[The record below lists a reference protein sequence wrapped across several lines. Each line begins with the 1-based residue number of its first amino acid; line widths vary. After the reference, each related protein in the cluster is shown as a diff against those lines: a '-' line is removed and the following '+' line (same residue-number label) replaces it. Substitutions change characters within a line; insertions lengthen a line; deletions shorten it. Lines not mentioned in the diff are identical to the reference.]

1 MIHLPKKRLIFY
13 SQHLV
18 GVGHHFRNR
27 QIISALADEYEVYFI
42 DGGRSVPGATLP
54 ASVQTHHLTPVFKDL
69 TSGCLTSE
77 TEYDIQTVLK
87 SRKQALISLIDR
99 ICPDIFIIEY
109 FPFARWELAG
119 ELLSAIY
126 KSRLINPDI
135 RIICSLRDVPR
146 CPPDANR
153 VCSILNHHFNAL
165 LIHADPQLTRLE
177 DHFPHT
183 NKIHIPVHY
192 TGYVVEPLNGIDH
205 KLLKQN
211 SVLVS
216 AGGGADGYDLINPCI
231 KAWQHLYQRGI
242 VKDRKMV
249 IFTGPFMPQAQ
260 YATLESMCNGGPF
273 QIDRFTPHFLQW
285 MQMADLSISRA
296 GYNTCMNILE
306 TCTRAI
312 LIPGALVSD
321 QKFRA
326 KRMAALGL
334 AECIV
339 GDRLNPF
346 CLAESIQRG
355 LAKERLHHHI
365 FLNGAEETR
374 RYLANFK

>member
-1 MIHLPKKRLIFY
+1 MTRRKRLIFY

-27 QIISALADEYEVYFI
+27 QIISALVDEYEVYFI

-54 ASVQTHHLTPVFKDL
+54 ASAQTHHLTPVFKDL

-87 SRKQALISLIDR
+87 LRKQALISLIDR

-109 FPFARWELAG
+109 FPFARWELAS
-119 ELLSAIY
+119 ELLAAIY
-126 KSRLINPDI
+126 KARSVNLDI

-146 CPPDANR
+146 RTQNADR
-153 VCSILNHHFNAL
+153 IFSILNHHFNAL

-177 DHFPHT
+177 DHFSHT

-192 TGYVVEPLNGIDH
+192 TGYVVEPLNSVDH
-205 KLLKQN
+205 ECLKQN

-216 AGGGADGYDLINPCI
+216 AGGGADGYDLIKPCI
-231 KAWQHLYQRGI
+231 KAWQYLSQKGI

-260 YATLESMCNGGPF
+260 YAALESVCNGGPF
-273 QIDRFTPHFLQW
+273 QIDQFTPHFLHW
-285 MQMADLSISRA
+285 MQWADLSISRA

-312 LIPGALVSD
+312 LVPGSLVSD
-321 QKFRA
+321 QEFRA
-326 KRMAALGL
+326 HRLFKLGIADTISPKNL
-334 AECIV
+334 TT
-339 GDRLNPF
+339 DK
-346 CLAESIQRG
+346 
-355 LAKERLHHHI
+355 LAKAIVNALSSAPPVHNI
-365 FLNGAEETR
+365 ALNGATTTR
-374 RYLANFK
+374 DLIRAI